1 MPRRRKRKRKPN
13 SNNNIYYLVQNG
25 DIVEVGDTRTE
36 LQNLQ
41 RYYKQTGMDCCL
53 MTKLQYERQQHMVQ
67 ENEKHLILERKRIQ
81 EQQDHEMQVCIQQ
94 DQLQKDQTSM
104 AIEDKLSEMMRLE
117 YIKPTNLVDRRQLI
131 VRSYKK
137 LYPVG
142 YTY

>member
-1 MPRRRKRKRKPN
+1 MPRRRKRKRKPVT
-13 SNNNIYYLVQNG
+13 NIYYLVQNG

-53 MTKLQYERQQHMVQ
+53 MTKLQYERQKKNIE
-67 ENEKHLILERKRIQ
+67 ENQKQIRIERKIIQ
-81 EQQDHEMQVCIQQ
+81 EQQDQEMEVCIQQ
-94 DQLQKDQTSM
+94 EQLQKDQASM
-104 AIEDKLSEMMRLE
+104 AIEDKLSESMRLD

-137 LYPVG
+137 LYPIG